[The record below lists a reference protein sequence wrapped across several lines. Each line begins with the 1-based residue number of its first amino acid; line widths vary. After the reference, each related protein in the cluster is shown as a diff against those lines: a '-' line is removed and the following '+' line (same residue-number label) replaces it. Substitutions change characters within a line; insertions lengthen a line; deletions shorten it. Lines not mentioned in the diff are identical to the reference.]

1 MIKRGK
7 MDKTQKIIVV
17 LLIVAILFSVVSI
30 IISLSVS
37 NVKFPEIKPV
47 QPKSNSASAEI
58 GFFIEGNNEGG
69 GG

>member
-17 LLIVAILFSVVSI
+17 LLIVAILFSVVSV
-30 IISLSVS
+30 IISLSVN
-37 NVKFPEIKPV
+37 NVRFPEIKV
-47 QPKSNSASAEI
+47 AQPRPNSASGEI
-58 GFFIEGNNEGG
+58 GLFIEGNNAGG